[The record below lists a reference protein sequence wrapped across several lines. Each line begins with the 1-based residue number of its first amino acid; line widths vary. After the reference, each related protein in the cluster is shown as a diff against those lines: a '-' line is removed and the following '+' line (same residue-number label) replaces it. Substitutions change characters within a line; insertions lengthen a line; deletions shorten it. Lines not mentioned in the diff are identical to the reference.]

1 MKNRLDRL
9 KKISLKEIW
18 DNEAQ
23 DFTPWLAEEKN
34 LELLSETIRT
44 PLELEAQEKDVGPF
58 RADILCKNTEDDSW
72 VLIENQIDKTDHK
85 HLGQLL
91 TYASGLQAVTIVWIA
106 SKFTEEHRAALDW
119 LNKITDDDFRFFGL
133 EIELWTI
140 GNSPAAPK
148 FNIVS
153 KPNNWS
159 KTISQAAKNISEGI
173 ESETKAMQYRYW
185 QGLIDY
191 LENNGS
197 KLRTQDPRPRHWQTF
212 AVGRSH
218 FYIDAT
224 VNTRD
229 SRLGIGLKIAD
240 KNHAKNF
247 YNLLVLDKEEIE
259 AEMQEKL
266 EWRELPDNTKSEII
280 LFKNNV
286 NLSDK
291 KDWNTQYGWFKT
303 NIEKFDKV
311 FRKRI
316 KKLNAEDWTG

>member
-1 MKNRLDRL
+1 MLGRL
-9 KKISLKEIW
+9 KKISLKDIW

-34 LELLSETIRT
+34 LELLSETIKI

-58 RADILCKNTEDDSW
+58 RADILCKNTEDDTW
-72 VLIENQIDKTDHK
+72 VIIENQLDQTNHK

-91 TYASGLQAVTIVWIA
+91 TYASGLKAHTMVWIA
-106 SKFTEEHRAALDW
+106 PKFREEHRAAIDW
-119 LNKITDDDFRFFGL
+119 LNNITIDDFRFFGL
-133 EIELWTI
+133 EIELWKI
-140 GNSPAAPK
+140 GDSLAAPK

-197 KLRTQDPRPRHWQTF
+197 KLRTQDPRPQHWQTF
-212 AVGRSH
+212 AIGRSH
-218 FYIDAT
+218 FYINARL
-224 VNTRD
+224 NTRD
-229 SRLGIGLKIAD
+229 NIISVDLTLAD
-240 KNHAKNF
+240 KNNAKAF
-247 YNLLVLDKEEIE
+247 FNLLLQDKDKIESEIGN
-259 AEMQEKL
+259 KL
-266 EWRELPDNTKSEII
+266 EWRELPDNTKSEIS
-280 LFKNNV
+280 F
-286 NLSDK
+286 S
-291 KDWNTQYGWFKT
+291 KDGVNTQNENDWSNQHKWFKE

-316 KKLNAEDWTG
+316 KKLNAEDWAG